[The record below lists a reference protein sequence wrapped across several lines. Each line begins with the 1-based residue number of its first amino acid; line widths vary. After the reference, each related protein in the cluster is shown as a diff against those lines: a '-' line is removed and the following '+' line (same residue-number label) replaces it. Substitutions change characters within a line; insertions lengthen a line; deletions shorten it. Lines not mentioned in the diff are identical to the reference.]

1 MPPKKAAPPGD
12 PPPDSGG
19 GPRET
24 RKTKGAASKRVKL
37 ALEES
42 ERLASIQAEKAQ
54 AKALRRAAKRLSGT
68 LPAGTADAPLDAD
81 RPRNALERSITAL
94 PFVPM
99 AADGLA
105 RPAYADVVNGAPK
118 PQADPAAWLF
128 SLLPSGYTQSDIVG
142 LASQTA
148 IAVAIARLA
157 ALEKILCGLLD
168 HSGDFSPKRLDP
180 VRGLLLQLVVLL
192 AGEWFQPF
200 HSAYDT
206 GNLLE
211 VLHVWRTREGPP
223 FFTIDGF
230 NADEPADAMRAELGG
245 LRTACQ
251 RDMEN
256 FSTRKD
262 ALIRD
267 EAVTA
272 TALKAA
278 AVGALPERA
287 PANAVLGGVN
297 AENFFVSPQQPLV
310 PAGTQGPQVNDLLS
324 LLASR
329 TAPDVVPVGVRSG
342 AADPATRGGD
352 FWRPSPSAD
361 AVPPGATRA
370 AGGGG
375 YGLPQPPRRDARA
388 MGGEGDAVRDQI
400 SGAAAKEC
408 VMTYVLRI
416 CPPLEQ
422 CLTLDAQLE
431 RARQR
436 QLAGIPPPKRGEEA
450 LFSPAMDLH
459 TFQKAC
465 QGYAAEFLHASP
477 QATSEYLQLIDTL
490 CALHDRVPML
500 AIMDFEYVVRQLV
513 ALNKCKFTDAHP
525 SSQVWLKYLSPALTR
540 AALIQ
545 DDVRGTV
552 DGRRVC
558 PAYLTNGCMS
568 GKLEGGGCGGIH
580 ACPTCATISNGAQGC
595 TLCRNKTLAAQTA
608 ERQGRNA
615 AAAAAAAAATA
626 DALREHHAGV
636 LRRQAA
642 HTWQAG
648 AQPRQEHAFPAAAN
662 QQQPPPYNRGQQ
674 PGFRGGRSSG
684 GRSGA
689 KRGRV
694 SPQSPH

>member
-1 MPPKKAAPPGD
+1 MPPKPKPAALTAD
-12 PPPDSGG
+12 PPDSGG
-19 GPRET
+19 LPRET

-42 ERLASIQAEKAQ
+42 ERLASIQAAKAQ
-54 AKALRRAAKRLSGT
+54 AKALRRAAKNLSGT
-68 LPAGTADAPLDAD
+68 LPAGTGDVPPDAD
-81 RPRNALERSITAL
+81 RPRNALERSITAA
-94 PFVPM
+94 PFVPTG
-99 AADGLA
+99 AAGLA
-105 RPAYADVVNGAPK
+105 RPPYSDVVR
-118 PQADPAAWLF
+118 DPDEAMAAASVAWLF
-128 SLLPSGYTQSDIVG
+128 SFLPHGSLQSDILE
-142 LASQTA
+142 LASQSA
-148 IAVAIARLA
+148 IALVIGRLA
-157 ALEKILCGLLD
+157 AILKILSGLLD

-180 VRGLLLQLVVLL
+180 VRGLLLQLVILV
-192 AGEWFQPF
+192 AGEWFKPF
-200 HSAYDT
+200 NSAYDT

-230 NADEPADAMRAELGG
+230 NADEPADAMRAELEG
-245 LRTACQ
+245 LRTACKQ
-251 RDMEN
+251 DMEN
-256 FSTRKD
+256 FTSRRD

-267 EAVTA
+267 EAVSA
-272 TALKAA
+272 NALKAA
-278 AVGALPERA
+278 AAGALPERV
-287 PANAVLGGVN
+287 PANAVLGVDDT
-297 AENFFVSPQQPLV
+297 ENFLVSPQQPLV
-310 PAGTQGPQVNDLLS
+310 SAGTKGPQVNDLLS

-329 TAPDVVPVGVRSG
+329 SAPDVLPTGGRSG
-342 AADPATRGGD
+342 AAVTTTRGGD
-352 FWRPSPSAD
+352 FWRPSPSGDD
-361 AVPPGATRA
+361 APPGAARA

-388 MGGEGDAVRDQI
+388 VGGEGDAARDSI
-400 SGAAAKEC
+400 SGALAKES

-422 CLTLDAQLE
+422 CLALDIQLE

-436 QLAGIPPPKRGEEA
+436 QLSGIPPPKRGEEA
-450 LFSPAMDLH
+450 LFSPEMDLH

-465 QGYAAEFLHASP
+465 QGYAAEFLHSSP
-477 QATSEYLQLIDTL
+477 QAMADYLQLIDTL
-490 CALHDRVPML
+490 CALHDRVPIL

-525 SSQVWLKYLSPALTR
+525 SSQVWLKYLSPSLTR
-540 AALIQ
+540 AALTQ
-545 DDVRGTV
+545 DGVRVTV

-558 PAYLTNGCMS
+558 AAYLNGGCMS

-608 ERQGRNA
+608 ERQGR
-615 AAAAAAAAATA
+615 AAAAAAATA
-626 DALREHHAGV
+626 DAMREHHAAV

-648 AQPRQEHAFPAAAN
+648 APQRLDQHAFTTAGAN
-662 QQQPPPYNRGQQ
+662 PPPPYNRGQQ
-674 PGFRGGRSSG
+674 PGNRGGRSSG

-694 SPQSPH
+694 SPQSPQ